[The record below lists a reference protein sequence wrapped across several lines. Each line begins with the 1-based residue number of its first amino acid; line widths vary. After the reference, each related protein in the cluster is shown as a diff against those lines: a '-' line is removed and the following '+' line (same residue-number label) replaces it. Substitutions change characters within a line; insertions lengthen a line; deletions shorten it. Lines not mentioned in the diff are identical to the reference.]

1 MTVAEQTNCTI
12 NKTLI
17 LTYTIEADK
26 ISRSEKKK
34 VYKTHIF
41 FKVPFEGSLQIMCCA
56 FCASMAKLFSKMA
69 TSIENHFQ
77 MLGLYSLES
86 QTMIVY
92 FWMVE
97 LKIIWFL
104 EYSSPNIRRKDWYK
118 IISRKLK
125 NCNEKFLHTYFWSV
139 QVESLQRINSYKYVT
154 NVRVYLII

>member
-1 MTVAEQTNCTI
+1 MT
-12 NKTLI
+12 

-34 VYKTHIF
+34 KFTKPTYFSRYLTIWRLFVNHVLCFY
-41 FKVPFEGSLQIMCCA
+41 
-56 FCASMAKLFSKMA
+56 ASMAKLFSKMA

-104 EYSSPNIRRKDWYK
+104 EYSSPNIRREDWYE

-125 NCNEKFLHTYFWSV
+125 NCNEKFLHTYFWFV
-139 QVESLQRINSYKYVT
+139 QVESLQWINSYKYVT